1 MNNTQKTVREMKKET
16 KNNPDLIYYN
26 DDGKVIYGGHVY
38 SSKEHLIKT
47 HQLANKWL
55 LRTAK
60 VFNFFSFK
68 KRINDAK

>member
-26 DDGKVIYGGHVY
+26 DDVKVIYGGHVY

-47 HQLANKWL
+47 HN
-55 LRTAK
+55 
-60 VFNFFSFK
+60 
-68 KRINDAK
+68 